1 MSEEAIVTDTPA
13 TKASTAEENTSAI
26 TTEGGSAEPSIA
38 AAAAAAVEET
48 SEVKD
53 EQNLEKD
60 VKDTK
65 APSRRSTR
73 ISSKSQPEAKE
84 TFKPKRAPSTKKRA
98 VEDSM
103 EGAKTTKKA
112 KADPSEAGPA
122 LGSFLPEI
130 TLKSEK
136 EVDVQV
142 SLLAENKG
150 VVLFLVPKAD
160 TRAFTVFSLFCI
172 TIFSSLSVTSL
183 LIPGDLFFLAGCT
196 NQACGFRDIYAEFTS
211 AEYDVYCVS
220 ADPPA
225 AQSKWQEKK
234 SLPYGLLSDPD
245 RKLISALGANDKGK
259 TKRSHF
265 VFAKAE
271 EGAEGKGKLI
281 EKHIGVKPVESPKL
295 ALEFIKSYVSG
306 TSAAL
311 TGTSNGES
319 IEVEDVATTNG
330 GASGAAGTA
339 PIEKSSEKDSEE
351 AAVVSTDGAE
361 DKDITMEAAEP
372 LVTT

>member
-1 MSEEAIVTDTPA
+1 
-13 TKASTAEENTSAI
+13 
-26 TTEGGSAEPSIA
+26 
-38 AAAAAAVEET
+38 
-48 SEVKD
+48 
-53 EQNLEKD
+53 
-60 VKDTK
+60 
-65 APSRRSTR
+65 
-73 ISSKSQPEAKE
+73 
-84 TFKPKRAPSTKKRA
+84 
-98 VEDSM
+98 
-103 EGAKTTKKA
+103 
-112 KADPSEAGPA
+112 

-142 SLLAENKG
+142 SLLAEDKG

-160 TRAFTVFSLFCI
+160 T
-172 TIFSSLSVTSL
+172 
-183 LIPGDLFFLAGCT
+183 PGCT

-281 EKHIGVKPVESPKL
+281 EKHIGVKPVERL
-295 ALEFIKSYVSG
+295 AILDFY
-306 TSAAL
+306 L
-311 TGTSNGES
+311 
-319 IEVEDVATTNG
+319 
-330 GASGAAGTA
+330 
-339 PIEKSSEKDSEE
+339 P
-351 AAVVSTDGAE
+351 
-361 DKDITMEAAEP
+361 P
-372 LVTT
+372 

>member
-160 TRAFTVFSLFCI
+160 T
-172 TIFSSLSVTSL
+172 
-183 LIPGDLFFLAGCT
+183 PGCT